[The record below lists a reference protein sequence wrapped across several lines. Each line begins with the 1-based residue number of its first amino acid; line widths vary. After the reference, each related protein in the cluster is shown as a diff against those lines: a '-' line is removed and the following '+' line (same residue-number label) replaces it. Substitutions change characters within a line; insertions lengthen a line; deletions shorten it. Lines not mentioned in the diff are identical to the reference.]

1 MVTDKIKELLARQ
14 LGITVDSISD
24 DSMIIN
30 DLRADS
36 LDIVEIVMAV
46 EETFNIEIEDN
57 EYANADTVEKL
68 VQVVTTK
75 IEQKNNND

>member
-1 MVTDKIKELLARQ
+1 
-14 LGITVDSISD
+14 
-24 DSMIIN
+24 
-30 DLRADS
+30 